1 MRYDAAM
8 ALCPS
13 CGAERAPAGAPCPR
27 CGRDA
32 SPSESAVPDLELDI
46 PVRRVAK
53 APAAQKQP
61 EPELS
66 LELAI
71 DPRTLIQPI
80 DPELSSS
87 FPASSGVR
95 TGAVATSNAPGNS
108 LRPTSRSTGRVLAP
122 RGQEGIGPAVHDLA
136 FDARLLAEY
145 GDPPRHWIASPL
157 YAWRVLRRQRELKQ
171 AIVGRRAEAARTTV
185 ELGDA
190 LVAFAERVR
199 PAAEREGTYATLL
212 DNLKRAEEA
221 LRSRDRVLAA
231 DQDAQTA
238 RLASVDAQLLKLE
251 AELVQSQAEER
262 ALLAEMG
269 AAQGALSRAEA
280 KVKRAETELRAAQRA
295 PNRTSG

>member
-1 MRYDAAM
+1 
-8 ALCPS
+8 
-13 CGAERAPAGAPCPR
+13 
-27 CGRDA
+27 
-32 SPSESAVPDLELDI
+32 
-46 PVRRVAK
+46 
-53 APAAQKQP
+53 
-61 EPELS
+61 
-66 LELAI
+66 
-71 DPRTLIQPI
+71 
-80 DPELSSS
+80 
-87 FPASSGVR
+87 
-95 TGAVATSNAPGNS
+95 
-108 LRPTSRSTGRVLAP
+108 
-122 RGQEGIGPAVHDLA
+122 
-136 FDARLLAEY
+136 
-145 GDPPRHWIASPL
+145 
-157 YAWRVLRRQRELKQ
+157 
-171 AIVGRRAEAARTTV
+171 
-185 ELGDA
+185 
-190 LVAFAERVR
+190 VR